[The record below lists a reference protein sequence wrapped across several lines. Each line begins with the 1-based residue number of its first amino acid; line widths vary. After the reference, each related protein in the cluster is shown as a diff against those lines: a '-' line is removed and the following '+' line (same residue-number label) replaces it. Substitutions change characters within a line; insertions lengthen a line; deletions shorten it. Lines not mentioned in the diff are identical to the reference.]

1 MPQQKKKGK
10 RSSKIHVVPSRPRRV
25 RIPADQKALGR
36 YGYRCIWTSTGYK
49 AVPMGSNAR

>member
-10 RSSKIHVVPSRPRRV
+10 RSSKIHVVPHKPRV
-25 RIPADQKALGR
+25 RIPADQRALGR
-36 YGYRCIWTSTGYK
+36 YGYRCIWTPTGYK

>member
-10 RSSKIHVVPSRPRRV
+10 RSSKMHAVPSRHRV

-36 YGYRCIWTSTGYK
+36 YGYRCIWSPTGYK
-49 AVPMGSNAR
+49 AVPMGSNGR

>member
-10 RSSKIHVVPSRPRRV
+10 RNSKIHVVTSRPAV

-36 YGYRCIWTSTGYK
+36 YGYRCIWTASGYK
-49 AVPMGSNAR
+49 AVPMGSNAH